1 MTGAHSNGTAL
12 AATARRRSRA
22 EGREHS
28 HDVAGA
34 TACGSGKAI
43 NENQQQ

>member
-1 MTGAHSNGTAL
+1 MTGAHGNGTAL
-12 AATARRRSRA
+12 AATARRHSRA
-22 EGREHS
+22 EDRAHS

-34 TACGSGKAI
+34 TGCGSGKAI

>member
-1 MTGAHSNGTAL
+1 MTGAHGNGTAL

-22 EGREHS
+22 EGRAHN

-34 TACGSGKAI
+34 TGCGSSKAI

>member
-1 MTGAHSNGTAL
+1 MTGAHGNGPAIAM
-12 AATARRRSRA
+12 AASGCSRA